1 MGNQVWVIGHKN
13 PDTDSV
19 VSAIAYSRLKNELWS
34 RSGEPLRAVPGRLGQ
49 LNAETEYVLERF
61 GFEPPELVPDLRGR
75 VIDVMQ
81 TEITSVSPETP
92 LIEIGRLI
100 KEQDLR
106 SIPVV
111 DAERRV
117 VGIVTVGD
125 VAKKYFAEE
134 QLSLDQNPIQV
145 DNVVLAVQ
153 GRLLT
158 PMPQSSKLL
167 PGRLLIGAMS
177 PESMKEYFAKG
188 DILLI
193 GDRENAQEAAI
204 EAGCACIVVT
214 GGFPVSAR
222 ILELAIAADV
232 CVISS
237 PLDTYTVARR
247 ITMSLPV
254 STTMN
259 RKVLTFGPHDLLD
272 EVRERMLR
280 YKHRNYPVVDADGK
294 LLGMIGRGN
303 LLAGPAKKVILVD
316 HNELS
321 QSVPGLEDAEVCEVI
336 DHHRLG
342 DVQTVNPI
350 YVRNEPVG
358 STATL
363 VADSFKQEGVALTPE
378 LAGLLLSAIIS
389 DTLLFRSPTTAEKD
403 RAMAAMLAEIAGI
416 DDIAAYG
423 QELFAAG
430 TDAENLAAREI
441 ITGDLKVFSF
451 GGGVQVAVAQVE
463 TANLDRFL
471 QRSEELL
478 EEMEG
483 YRQNNRLDLF
493 ILMVTDLIRHGSE
506 LLVVGS
512 MIHVVEKAFGYAVS
526 GNRVFL
532 PGVLSR
538 KKQVIPPLGRA
549 IQEVEL

>member
-1 MGNQVWVIGHKN
+1 VGNQVWVIGHKN

-19 VSAIAYSRLKNELWS
+19 VSAIAYSRLKNELWAQ
-34 RSGEPLRAVPGRLGQ
+34 SGEQLRAVPGRLGQ
-49 LNAETEYVLERF
+49 INAETQYVLERF
-61 GFEPPELVPDLRGR
+61 GFDTPELVPDLRGR
-75 VIDVMQ
+75 VADVMQ
-81 TEITSVSPETP
+81 SDVTSVFSDTP
-92 LIEIGRLI
+92 LVEIGRLI
-100 KEQDLR
+100 KEGELR
-106 SIPVV
+106 TIPVV
-111 DAERRV
+111 DAENRV

-134 QLSLDQNPIQV
+134 QISLDQNPLQV
-145 DNVVLAVQ
+145 ENLVIAVQ

-158 PMPQSSKLL
+158 PSPQSCPLL

-177 PESMKEYFAKG
+177 SESMAKYFSKG

-204 EAGCACIVVT
+204 DAGCACIVVT
-214 GGFPVSAR
+214 GGFSVSER
-222 ILELAIAADV
+222 ILQRAMAEAV

-254 STTMN
+254 SSTMSS
-259 RKVLTFGPHDLLD
+259 RVLTFSPHDLLD
-272 EVRERMLR
+272 HAKDRMLR

-294 LLGMIGRGN
+294 LLGLIGRGN

-321 QSVPGLEDAEVCEVI
+321 QSVEGLEDAEVIEVV

-363 VADSFKQEGVALTPE
+363 VADSYQQEGVSLTPE
-378 LAGLLLSAIIS
+378 MAGLLLSAIIS
-389 DTLLFRSPTTAEKD
+389 DTLLFRSPTTTAKD
-403 RAMAAMLAEIAGI
+403 QTIAARLAEIAGI
-416 DDIAAYG
+416 ADIAAFG
-423 QELFAAG
+423 QELFAAAA
-430 TDAENLAAREI
+430 DAEKMSPEEI

-451 GGGVQVAVAQVE
+451 GDGYQVGVAQVE

-471 QRSEELL
+471 ERSRELL

-493 ILMVTDLIRHGSE
+493 MLMVTDLFRHGSE

-512 MIHVVEKAFGYAVS
+512 SIHVVEKAFGYVVE